1 MSKNFWVT
9 TGLAEMWNFNEK
21 NYILGKWC
29 EFYNN
34 EVYQKKKNKN
44 EINIIYNKNHWS
56 DLEKRKKDYVYLEKQ
71 SEHLLEILSEILSKI
86 HNIDED
92 KEYWRTIVF
101 SWLGEYL
108 TTIFDRWEHLR
119 IFFEN
124 NKTEKFHTYSIS
136 LNEKDYTAKNHDHF
150 VQISQSHIWNH
161 SIYLRLF
168 EILKSENL
176 TIIKKDKYK
185 NNFKEINF
193 NLDTRSPFKANQ
205 RNLITKVYFI
215 FDKVASNFAFRFNN
229 IIFETFYFPKK
240 DFLKICLKFKLFPNK
255 YKNFF
260 DFEVVDKKPL
270 NNIKRIILKELLSTI
285 EAKDKFMKFLLSNI
299 HKDIPES
306 YIEKFALIKKKI
318 LPFAK
323 RKKIIF
329 SMHSL
334 YRNDNFKIYLAEAKK
349 FGSKYIHSVHG
360 GGLNFSKSNNFY
372 LEEKVSNKI
381 IIWGKFDNKFINS
394 KEKNFSKLS
403 PTIPVYKHKN
413 PQGKNCTIVS
423 IERRK
428 YTNKFDLSLNFEQ
441 SIDFF
446 NELTNFA
453 NELSPEIKSN
463 LKYRCKLPIEFYS
476 AKKFAE
482 IFGDRSIDL
491 VTSKNTFKKTIIN
504 SKLIVLTYPQTTFSE
519 AMYSNVPTILIFK
532 KDLHFLTEK
541 SLKLFDI
548 LKKNKIAFED
558 FNEAKIHINE
568 NWKELDKWWK
578 SNNVQFARNE
588 YLKTFFEV
596 KPNRLKEWSDYIYQ
610 MSISQ

>member
-1 MSKNFWVT
+1 MSKNFLVT

-34 EVYQKKKNKN
+34 EDYQKKKNKN